1 MNYITEI
8 NAFYDWLET
17 NSISDSAINLWHA
30 MMAINNKTGWKKEF
44 TVAILTLEGRTKL
57 SKSSIIRARN
67 QLKQSGRIDFKERK
81 GNQSCVYNLIA
92 FHTDTQSG
100 TQSVT
105 QTDTQYGTQSDTITK
120 LKETKLNKTSLLEK
134 ETKANFSFRN
144 ELLKKGGLEKLV
156 DDWLKVR
163 KTKKATNSET
173 AFAGFIKQVEVS
185 KKEIN
190 DVLTI
195 CIEKDWKGFNASW
208 LNNNQNLQNGK
219 QYSSSGGANTNQ
231 GYKPASVNTEE
242 LVRELANDFEV
253 GNVPGQY

>member
-30 MMAINNKTGWKKEF
+30 MMAVNNKTGWKKEF
-44 TVAILTLEGRTKL
+44 TVAISTLEGRTKL

-105 QTDTQYGTQSDTITK
+105 QTDTQSGTQSDTITK

-134 ETKANFSFRN
+134 ETKANFPFRN

-173 AFAGFIKQVEVS
+173 AFTGFIKQVEVS

-190 DVLTI
+190 EILTI

-208 LNNNQNLQNGK
+208 LINNQNLQNGK
-219 QYSSSGGANTNQ
+219 QNTN
-231 GYKPASVNTEE
+231 GFADN
-242 LVRELANDFEV
+242 R
-253 GNVPGQY
+253 